1 MISFPHYKNHMVLFL
16 FLFWPA
22 TLHAKMV
29 TQNPYAIPEIKLKNA
44 EGQDIL
50 HEADFNLLSTADA
63 KRYKKIFLL
72 QEGGNWKKADKL
84 IKQLDDKL
92 LLGHILYQRYM
103 HPTEYT
109 SRYRE
114 LAKWML
120 KYPDHPGAK
129 RIYDLAKKKNGG
141 KGQKLHKP
149 IPALAL
155 NFPADKPIRTATV
168 PLANKNIPSAGPETI
183 DPIAPQT
190 RPKHIKSDRV
200 DIYNLKTRIK
210 RYLRRG
216 NPERAEKRLW
226 AFERRKLL
234 SPTEITKILGDIAGG
249 YFFKNQDAKALALGA
264 IASEYS
270 HDTASQP
277 DWIAGLAAW
286 RLGDCGTSAQHFE
299 KVANSQVAG
308 DWTSAAG
315 AFWAARAHLVCRQPD
330 KVAGLLKKA
339 ANYHRTFYGLIAA
352 RQLGQLPVINWSAPE
367 FTKDH
372 FNLIKDFRSVQRAIA
387 LTQTGKTMLA
397 DMELSDT
404 WQRTRGDKHE
414 ALLGLASKL
423 GLAGTQ
429 LKIGK
434 IEEQKRRTALDSTLY
449 PIPDTT
455 PEGGFTLDKALMFAI
470 IRQESEFNSWA
481 RSHAGARGIMQ
492 VMPRTASYISRDRS
506 LRFGSRIKLDD
517 PKYNMALGQQYVHD
531 MLGKNFADGNL
542 FKTLVAYNAG
552 PGNLRKWERKT
563 NFQDDPLLFIESIP
577 VRETRNYIEHVVS
590 NFWIYRMQM
599 NQTIDTL
606 DTVAI
611 GKWPMYISQDTNHTK
626 RQKHAAR

>member
-1 MISFPHYKNHMVLFL
+1 MILFPQYKKYTAPFL
-16 FLFWPA
+16 FLFWPVL
-22 TLHAKMV
+22 LHGEAV
-29 TQNPYAIPEIKLKNA
+29 TQNSYTVQDIKLENA
-44 EGQDIL
+44 EEQNIL
-50 HEADFNLLSTADA
+50 RPADFNLLSTADV
-63 KRYKKIFLL
+63 KLYKNIFRL
-72 QEGGNWKKADKL
+72 QEDGKWKKANRL

-129 RIYDLAKKKNGG
+129 RIYGLAKKKNGG

-155 NFPADKPIRTATV
+155 NFPADKPIRATTV
-168 PLANKNIPSAGPETI
+168 PPTNENKTSPNPETV
-183 DPIAPQT
+183 DPIAIRA
-190 RPKHIKSDRV
+190 RPKHIKADRV
-200 DIYNLKTRIK
+200 DIYNLKTKIK

-226 AFERRKLL
+226 AFERRNLL

-264 IASEYS
+264 IAAEYS

-315 AFWAARAHLVCRQPD
+315 AFWAARAYLVCRQPD
-330 KVAGLLKKA
+330 RVAELLQKA

-352 RQLGQLPVINWSAPE
+352 RQLGQLPIINWSAPE
-367 FTKDH
+367 FTRDH
-372 FNLIKDFRSVQRAIA
+372 FNLIKGFRSVQRAIA
-387 LTQTGKTMLA
+387 LTQAGKTMIA

-404 WQRTRGDKHE
+404 WRRSRGDKHE

-577 VRETRNYIEHVVS
+577 ARETRNYIEHVIS

-599 NQTIDTL
+599 NQSTDTL

-611 GKWPMYISQDTNHTK
+611 GKWPMYISQDTNLMK